1 MSAANAKPWRGIF
14 VIVVTP
20 FTPTYELDEES
31 LRRQIRFCIEAGAHG
46 LVGPANAS
54 EFPTLSDD
62 ERKRWIEIVV
72 SEAAGQLPVVAAT
85 THGHAVPAVALSRL
99 AEQAGA
105 DGLMLMPPH
114 ILHPDAEGCYAYYQ
128 AVNDAVNIPIC
139 VQNYA
144 GPAGTPMSNQLLARM
159 CRELDHVDYIKE
171 ETLPEPRQISATIA
185 AAGDTCKGVFGGQG
199 GVYLLD
205 EYRRGSHGNMPACQ
219 ATDVHVAI
227 WELLEQGDETEARKR
242 FNQLLP
248 LINFERM
255 HGVAVYKEVLY
266 RRGIFKT
273 RLSRAPGRELDDLD
287 RAELDAIMADVE
299 PLFRI

>member
-1 MSAANAKPWRGIF
+1 MTQPWRGIF

-20 FTPTYELDEES
+20 FNDDYTLDEES
-31 LRRQIRFCIEAGAHG
+31 LRKEIRFCIEAGAHG

-72 SEAAGQLPVVAAT
+72 HETDGQIPVVAAT
-85 THGHAVPAVALSRL
+85 THGHLLPAVELSRF

-114 ILHPDAEGCYAYYQ
+114 ILHPDAAGCYEYFK

-159 CRELDHVDYIKE
+159 CRELAHVEYIKE
-171 ETLPEPRQISATIA
+171 ETLPEPRQISATLA
-185 AAGDTCKGVFGGQG
+185 AAGDACKGVFGGQG
-199 GVYLLD
+199 GLFLID
-205 EYRRGSHGNMPACQ
+205 EYRRGAHGNMPACQ
-219 ATDVHVAI
+219 ATDVQVDMWNH
-227 WELLEQGDETEARKR
+227 LEQGDEAGARR
-242 FNQLLP
+242 IYNQILP

-255 HGVAVYKEVLY
+255 HGVAVYKELLV

-273 RLSRAPGRELDDLD
+273 RVSRAPGKNLDDYD
-287 RAELDAIMADVE
+287 HAEFEAIMTGVE
-299 PLFRI
+299 PLFRL

>member
-1 MSAANAKPWRGIF
+1 MAKPWRGIF

-20 FTPTYELDEES
+20 FTESYELDEDS
-31 LRRQIRFCIEAGAHG
+31 LRREIRFCIEAGAHG

-72 SEAAGQLPVVAAT
+72 QETAGQIPVVAAT
-85 THGHAVPAVALSRL
+85 THGHALPAAALSRF

-105 DGLMLMPPH
+105 DGVMLMPPP
-114 ILHPDAEGCYAYYQ
+114 ILHPDAEGCYQYYKAIDQ
-128 AVNDAVNIPIC
+128 AVGIPIC

-144 GPAGTPMSNQLLARM
+144 GPAGTPMSTQLLARM
-159 CRELDHVDYIKE
+159 CRELAHVEYIKE
-171 ETLPEPRQISATIA
+171 ETLPEPRQISATLA
-185 AAGDTCKGVFGGQG
+185 AAGDACKGVFGGQG
-199 GVYLLD
+199 GIYLLD

-219 ATDVHVAI
+219 ATDVQVQI
-227 WELLEQGDETEARKR
+227 WDLLEQGKEAEARR
-242 FNQLLP
+242 IFNQILP

-273 RLSRAPGRELDDLD
+273 RVSRAPGKTLDDYD
-287 RAELDAIMADVE
+287 RAELDAIMAGVG
-299 PLFRI
+299 PLFRL